1 MGFFELIRQVVGTL
15 GMNKLRS
22 ALTMFGITWGIASV
36 MLLSGLATGFS
47 EDSLSGIRSLGK
59 DVVIVWGGRKS
70 IATGSTRKGETIRF
84 TEKTVDA
91 LNAKAQLFE
100 FSPELSAWSTEM
112 RAGPRLFNTRLAGVG
127 ETYGELRNVIP
138 DHGRWIS
145 HRDIKEARRVCV
157 IGDEVRKKLF
167 GDGSDPLHERVL
179 VGGREFLIIG
189 WKSNK
194 KQNSTY
200 YGPDNDVVWIPYT
213 TQLALYDRYWFGNV
227 IFSPKNVDHHDL
239 AVKEF
244 KNIVAKV
251 HKFDPEDPEA
261 LSLWDT
267 HKSAMETE
275 QVFDAINALMVAIGA
290 ITLMIGGLG
299 VMNIML
305 VSVVERT
312 REIGIRRAIGANA
325 IDIVKQFFLEC
336 LIITVVAGVGGMFVG
351 WGLIELLNSVQLP
364 DGVAPPI
371 LSEKTMYVS
380 AMMIGLV
387 TIFSGLYPAIRAARV
402 NPIQALHHE

>member
-1 MGFFELIRQVVGTL
+1 MGFLELIRQVFATL
-15 GMNKLRS
+15 RANRLRS
-22 ALTMFGITWGIASV
+22 ALTMFGVTWGIASV

-70 IATGSTRKGETIRF
+70 LAAGSGRKGDPIRF
-84 TEKTVDA
+84 DEKTNEA
-91 LNAKAQLFE
+91 LAAKAQLFT
-100 FSPELSAWSTEM
+100 FSPEVSAWSTEM
-112 RAGPRLFNTRLAGVG
+112 RAGPRIFNTRMAGVG

-138 DHGRWIS
+138 DNGRWIS

-157 IGDEVRKKLF
+157 IGNEVRKKLF
-167 GDGSDPLHERVL
+167 GEDSNPLHERVL
-179 VGGREFLIIG
+179 IGGREFLIIG
-189 WKSNK
+189 WKSEK
-194 KQNSTY
+194 KQNSSY

-213 TQLALYDRYWFGNV
+213 TQLALYDRFWFGNF
-227 IFSPKNVDHHDL
+227 IFAPNNVDEHEL
-239 AVKEF
+239 AVTEF

-251 HKFDPEDPEA
+251 HKFSPEDPEA

-275 QVFDAINALMVAIGA
+275 KVFAAINALMVAIGA

-325 IDIVKQFFLEC
+325 ADIVKQFFLEC
-336 LIITVVAGVGGMFVG
+336 LVITVVAGVGGMFVG
-351 WGLIELLNSVQLP
+351 WGMIELMNSVQLP
-364 DGVAPPI
+364 EGLPAPI
-371 LSEKTMYVS
+371 LSEKTMLIS
-380 AMMIGLV
+380 AGMIGLV
-387 TIFSGLYPAIRAARV
+387 TILSGLYPALRAARV
-402 NPIQALHHE
+402 DPIQALHHE

>member
-1 MGFFELIRQVVGTL
+1 MTFFELFRQVFNTL
-15 GMNKLRS
+15 SVNKLRS

-47 EDSLSGIRSLGK
+47 EDSLKGIRSLGK

-70 IATGSTRKGETIRF
+70 IANGSARKGEVVRF
-84 TEKTVDA
+84 DEKTVQA
-91 LNAKAQLFE
+91 LEAKAQLFD
-100 FSPELSAWSTEM
+100 FSPEVSAWSTEM

-127 ETYGELRNVIP
+127 ENYGGLRNVIP

-145 HRDIKEARRVCV
+145 HRDIKDARRVCV

-167 GDGSDPLHERVL
+167 GEESDPLHERVL
-179 VGGREFLIIG
+179 VGGREFLIVG
-189 WKSNK
+189 WKSAK
-194 KQNSTY
+194 KQGSSY

-227 IFSPKNVDHHDL
+227 ILAPHDVDQHEL

-251 HKFDPEDPEA
+251 HKFEPDDPEA

-267 HKSAMETE
+267 HKDAMETAK
-275 QVFDAINALMVAIGA
+275 VFEAINALMVAIGA

-312 REIGIRRAIGANA
+312 REIGIRRAIGAKA
-325 IDIVKQFFLEC
+325 LDIVKQFFFEC
-336 LIITVVAGVGGMFVG
+336 LIITVIAGIGGMFVG
-351 WGLIELLNSVQLP
+351 WGLIELLNSVTLP
-364 DGVAPPI
+364 EGVAPPI
-371 LSEKTMYVS
+371 LSEKTMFV
-380 AMMIGLV
+380 AAAMIGLV
-387 TIFSGLYPAIRAARV
+387 TILSGLYPAIRAARV
-402 NPIQALHHE
+402 NPITALHHE

>member
-1 MGFFELIRQVVGTL
+1 MSFLELFRQVFSTL

-70 IATGSTRKGETIRF
+70 LATGSARKGETVRF
-84 TEKTVDA
+84 DEKTVDA
-91 LNAKAQLFE
+91 LAAKAQLFD
-100 FSPELSAWSTEM
+100 FSPEVSAWSTEM

-127 ETYGELRNVIP
+127 ERYGDLRNVIP

-145 HRDIKEARRVCV
+145 RRDINEARRVCV

-167 GDGSDPLHERVL
+167 GEGADPLHERVL
-179 VGGREFLIIG
+179 IGGREFLIVG

-194 KQNSTY
+194 KQNSNY

-213 TQLALYDRYWFGNV
+213 TQLALYDRYWFGNM
-227 IFSPKNVDHHDL
+227 IFSPKDVKYHEL
-239 AVKEF
+239 AVAEF

-251 HKFDPEDPEA
+251 HKFDPTDPEA
-261 LSLWDT
+261 LNLWDT
-267 HKSAMETE
+267 HKSAMETAK
-275 QVFDAINALMVAIGA
+275 VFEAINALMVAIGA

-325 IDIVKQFFLEC
+325 FDIVKQFFFEC
-336 LIITVVAGVGGMFVG
+336 LIITVVAGIAGMVVG
-351 WGLIELLNSVQLP
+351 WGLIELMNSVTLP
-364 DGVAPPI
+364 EGVAPPI
-371 LSEKTMYVS
+371 LSEKTMIIS
-380 AMMIGLV
+380 AVMIGLV

>member
-1 MGFFELIRQVVGTL
+1 MSFVELIKQVFSTL

-47 EDSLSGIRSLGK
+47 EGALSNIRSLGK

-70 IATGSTRKGETIRF
+70 LATGSARKGETIRF
-84 TEKTVDA
+84 DEKTLEA
-91 LNAKAQLFE
+91 LEAKAQLFT
-100 FSPELSAWSTEM
+100 FSPEVSAWSTEM

-127 ETYGELRNVIP
+127 ETYGELRNVKP

-145 HRDIKEARRVCV
+145 RRDILEARRVCV

-167 GDGSDPLHERVL
+167 GEESNPLHERVL
-179 VGGREFLIIG
+179 IGGREFLIVG
-189 WKSNK
+189 WKSAK
-194 KQNSTY
+194 KQGSSY
-200 YGPDNDVVWIPYT
+200 YGPDNDVVWIPYS
-213 TQLALYDRYWFGNV
+213 TQLALYDRFWFGNF
-227 IFSPKNVDHHDL
+227 IFSPNEVDKHEL
-239 AVKEF
+239 AVAEF
-244 KNIVAKV
+244 KSIVAKV
-251 HKFDPEDPEA
+251 HKFDPADPEA

-267 HKSAMETE
+267 HKDAMETAK
-275 QVFDAINALMVAIGA
+275 VFDAINALMVAIGA

-325 IDIVKQFFLEC
+325 FDIVKQFFLEC
-336 LIITVVAGVGGMFVG
+336 LIITVIAGAGGMLVG
-351 WGLIELLNSVQLP
+351 WGLIELMNSVTLP
-364 DGVAPPI
+364 EGVSPPI
-371 LSEKTMYVS
+371 LSEKTMLIS
-380 AMMIGLV
+380 AGMIGLV